1 VTIIG
6 QQKTLFYKLE
16 FFVMKAV
23 EETEISHTGAIE
35 EIRNDGSIAVRIVS
49 TPGCVSC
56 SAKGICNASEI
67 EEKIVEVAN
76 PKDHNYAVGDVVSVS
91 LKQSAGLHAV
101 MLGYVY
107 PFLVMLITL
116 IIMIN
121 ITDNQGVA
129 GIVALAMLAPYY
141 LILYL
146 TKSRQKQSFQFE
158 IK

>member
-1 VTIIG
+1 
-6 QQKTLFYKLE
+6 
-16 FFVMKAV
+16 MKAS
-23 EETEISHTGAIE
+23 EGTEIYHEGVIE
-35 EIRNDGSIAVRIVS
+35 EIRNDGSIAVRIAS

-56 SAKGICNASEI
+56 AAKEICNASEI
-67 EEKIVEVAN
+67 EEKIIEVAN
-76 PKDHNYAVGDVVSVS
+76 PKDHNYSVGDLVSVS

-121 ITDNQGVA
+121 VTDSQGVA
-129 GIVALAMLAPYY
+129 GLTAIAMLIPYY
-141 LILYL
+141 VILYL
-146 TKSRQKQSFQFE
+146 TKSRQKESFQFE